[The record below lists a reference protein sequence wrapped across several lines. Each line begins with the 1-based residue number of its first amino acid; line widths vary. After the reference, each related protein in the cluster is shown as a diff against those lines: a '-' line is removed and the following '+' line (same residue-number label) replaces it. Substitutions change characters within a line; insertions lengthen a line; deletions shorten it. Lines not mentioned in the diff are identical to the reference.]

1 MSKIEMLGHFVSDIL
16 GLDNENTQVYFRCT
30 RPADV
35 CSFGANLLHLGN
47 VGKQVCRRFLGL
59 QTFHVKLFSMPAT
72 LNFPK
77 EDHRVYESEGL
88 VVESAREPAEFPEPE
103 TFP

>member
-59 QTFHVKLFSMPAT
+59 QTFHVKLF
-72 LNFPK
+72 F
-77 EDHRVYESEGL
+77 Y
-88 VVESAREPAEFPEPE
+88 ARDLKLP
-103 TFP
+103 